1 MPSQRGPGKVDCLMR
16 VVHLLRKL
24 NSAEWGGTETAMQR
38 LVGGLHRHGVESV
51 VYCPQLD
58 PAGPPE
64 PFGAGCSVR
73 RFHACCPVWG
83 VSAER
88 RRQMLAVGGNL
99 MSFDLLPRLWREP
112 DVAIMHTHALGRLG
126 GMASMAARWRGLPLV
141 VTIHGGLL
149 DLSAPGQA
157 GLAPGAAGGWEWGKL
172 FGLLLQSRR
181 LLHQADAILVCNPT
195 EAALLREKYPGR
207 RIVLQPHGVPVETYQ
222 RDCREAAHN
231 AFPEIAGRS
240 LLLSVGRIDP
250 VKNQRWLVE
259 QAPEMFRRH
268 PHALLVLAG
277 ACTDEAYGAALHSRI
292 TERGLRHHVFLTGGL
307 PPADPRLIGLMQ
319 AASVVLLPS
328 LSETFGLVIL
338 EAWAAGAAVIATRTS
353 GAASLIRPGQN
364 GWLFDLNNAPAFH
377 EAVDEALHQPAA
389 TARLAAAGRELACAE
404 YDTTVLAGRMKRL
417 YEDLIEEKGETCATS
432 SCAMTTRMR

>member
-1 MPSQRGPGKVDCLMR
+1 MR

-51 VYCPQLD
+51 VYCPQLNHEVSR
-58 PAGPPE
+58 E

-73 RFHACCPVWG
+73 RFQACWPVWG

-99 MSFDLLPRLWREP
+99 ISFDLLPRLWREP
-112 DVAIMHTHALGRLG
+112 DVAVMHTHVLGRLG
-126 GMASMAARWRGLPLV
+126 GIAVAAARLRGLPLV
-141 VTIHGGLL
+141 VTTHGGIL
-149 DLSAPGQA
+149 DLPAALQASFYPGT
-157 GLAPGAAGGWEWGKL
+157 AGGWDWGKL
-172 FGLLLQSRR
+172 FGLLVQSRH
-181 LLHQADAILVCNPT
+181 LLHRADAILACNPT
-195 EAALLREKYPGR
+195 EATLLRGKYPGQC
-207 RIVLQPHGVPVETYQ
+207 IVLQPHGVPVETYR
-222 RDCREAAHN
+222 RDCREAAQH
-231 AFPEIAGRS
+231 AFPEITGQP

-268 PHALLVLAG
+268 PRALLVLAG

-292 TERGLRHHVFLTGGL
+292 TERGLRDRVFLTGGL
-307 PPADPRLIGLMQ
+307 PPEDPRLIGLMQ

-328 LSETFGLVIL
+328 LAETFGLVIL
-338 EAWAAGAAVIATRTS
+338 EAWAAGAAVIASRTS
-353 GAASLIRPGQN
+353 GASFLIRSGQN
-364 GWLFDLNNAPAFH
+364 GWLFDLDNARAFH
-377 EAVDEALHQPAA
+377 EAVDQALHQPAA

-417 YEDLIEEKGETCATS
+417 YEQLIEEKHALRHPARRRHECVDA
-432 SCAMTTRMR
+432 ARVP